1 MVDVVVTNASST
13 TALALIR
20 SLGKQKIPVIASDS
34 IPYSIGF
41 ISKYCKQHFL
51 YENPYENPQKTLE
64 TLTKIGKTL
73 GKPILMPAG
82 DDVLLLATKYRTTL
96 DQTFILS
103 LPPNN
108 TLKTAIDREQT
119 LKLASKLN
127 IPTPKTFT
135 PTSTNEL
142 KEINKKLKYPII
154 IKPRTSG
161 GFRNKFGQK
170 ILKVWSLKQLIKTYT
185 LVNKF
190 FPKPLVQEYIPGGV
204 QNLYSLCTIF
214 NQKHNP
220 LGTFSIKKLHQLIE
234 GVTACGEPIEDK
246 NLTNLSI
253 KILKTLKWIGP
264 AEVEFKKDPR
274 DNTLKLMEIN
284 PRPFMWIN
292 LPIHA
297 GFDIPHLWYKIATG
311 EKCRR
316 INKLEKNLR
325 FINLFHHL
333 LGLINQ
339 ISHEENKKQTIKNSL
354 KALKG
359 HFVFDLLSTNDILP
373 FFSYPLLFS
382 MQIFHENLSRK
393 QNQLLKNVS

>member
-20 SLGKQKIPVIASDS
+20 SLGKQKISVIASDS
-34 IPYSIGF
+34 FPYSIGF
-41 ISKYCKQHFL
+41 MSKYCKQRFL
-51 YENPYENPQKTLE
+51 YDDPYQNPTKTLK
-64 TLTKIGKTL
+64 TLIKIGKNL

-82 DDVLLLATKYRTTL
+82 DDILLLAIKYRTTL
-96 DQTFILS
+96 DDALILP

-108 TLKTAIDREQT
+108 TLKIAIDRAQT

-135 PTSTNEL
+135 PTSTKEL
-142 KEINKKLKYPII
+142 KEISKRLKYPIV

-161 GFRNKFGQK
+161 GFRTKFGQK
-170 ILKVWSLKQLIKTYT
+170 ILKVWSLKQLTMTYT
-185 LVNKF
+185 LVDKF
-190 FPKPLVQEYIPGGV
+190 FPQPLVQEYIPGNV
-204 QNLYSLCTIF
+204 RNLYSLCTIF

-220 LGTFSIKKLHQLIE
+220 LGTFSIKKLHQLVE

-246 NLTNLSI
+246 NLTNFSI
-253 KILKTLKWIGP
+253 KILKSLKWTGP

-292 LPIHA
+292 VPIHA
-297 GFDIPHLWYKIATG
+297 GFDIPYLWYKIAIG
-311 EKCRR
+311 EKCKR

-325 FINLFHHL
+325 FINLFHHF

-339 ISHEENKKQTIKNSL
+339 ISKEENKKQTIKNFL

-359 HFVFDLLSTNDILP
+359 RFVFDLLSTNDVLP
-373 FFSYPLLFS
+373 FLSYPLLFS
-382 MQIFHENLSRK
+382 MQIFQENLSRK
-393 QNQLLKNVS
+393 QHNNH